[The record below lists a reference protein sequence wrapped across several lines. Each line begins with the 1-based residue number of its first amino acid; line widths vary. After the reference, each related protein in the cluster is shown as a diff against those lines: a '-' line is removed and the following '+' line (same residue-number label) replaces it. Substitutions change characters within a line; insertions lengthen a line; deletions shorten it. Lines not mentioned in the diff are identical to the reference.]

1 VGTAVYTLYT
11 APSTS
16 FFSEAAVN
24 QFAQTGVQMGEDS
37 KNSPMDA
44 VITPSLAL
52 AAPADPPD
60 VRFRRFVDAYRTRA
74 VGLAWRLCGGDAQA
88 AEDIAQEAF
97 LRAYRALPRF
107 RSEAKL
113 ETWFFRI
120 LVRCAHNHRR
130 SQSRREKALP
140 TAPEIVSPALPDPGL
155 QRRIGMALDNLS
167 RSQRE
172 AFVLVHLQGFTIA
185 ETAAILKRSPG
196 TIKTHLHRAMPR
208 LRAELG
214 DLEGTP

>member
-1 VGTAVYTLYT
+1 M
-11 APSTS
+11 
-16 FFSEAAVN
+16 E
-24 QFAQTGVQMGEDS
+24 
-37 KNSPMDA
+37 A

-52 AAPADPPD
+52 AASADPPD
-60 VRFRRFVDAYRTRA
+60 VRFQRFVDAYRTRA

-97 LRAYRALPRF
+97 LRAHRALPRF
-107 RSEAKL
+107 RSDARL

-130 SQSRREKALP
+130 SQSRRERAIPLTP
-140 TAPEIVSPALPDPGL
+140 VGTTPSLPDPGL
-155 QRRIGMALDNLS
+155 QRRIGMALDTLT

-172 AFVLVHLQGFTIA
+172 AFVLVHLEGFTIA

-214 DLEGTP
+214 DLEDSS

>member
-1 VGTAVYTLYT
+1 M
-11 APSTS
+11 
-16 FFSEAAVN
+16 E
-24 QFAQTGVQMGEDS
+24 
-37 KNSPMDA
+37 A

-52 AAPADPPD
+52 AVPADPPG
-60 VRFRRFVDAYRTRA
+60 VRFKQFVVAYRTRA

-97 LRAYRALPRF
+97 LRAHRALPRF
-107 RSEAKL
+107 RSDARL

-130 SQSRREKALP
+130 SQSRRELAVPP
-140 TAPEIVSPALPDPGL
+140 TPEGSTAALPDPGL
-155 QRRIGMALDNLS
+155 QQRIGMALNTLS
-167 RSQRE
+167 RGQRE
-172 AFVLVHLQGFTIA
+172 AFVLVHLEGFTIV

-214 DLEGTP
+214 DLKGTV